1 MAASTFATAGYWVIQ
16 VLSIPIF
23 IPLALS
29 MGVKPGLVIAAIMSG
44 VTFGCNFCF
53 YADPVFM
60 TAAATGIS
68 NLRII
73 NLSAPYALSCAAL
86 TVVGYVIVGFIL

>member
-1 MAASTFATAGYWVIQ
+1 MIQ

-29 MGVKPGLVIAAIMSG
+29 LGVDPALVIAAIMSG
-44 VTFGCNFCF
+44 VTFGCSFCF

-68 NLRII
+68 NLKII
-73 NLSAPYALSCAAL
+73 KLSSPYALSCAAL
-86 TVVGYVIVGFIL
+86 TAIGYVIVGFIFA

>member
-1 MAASTFATAGYWVIQ
+1 MAHTV
-16 VLSIPIF
+16 
-23 IPLALS
+23 
-29 MGVKPGLVIAAIMSG
+29 AAIMSG
-44 VTFGCNFCF
+44 VTFGCSFCF

-73 NLSAPYALSCAAL
+73 KLSSPYALASAAL
-86 TVVGYVIVGFIL
+86 AVVGYVIVGLLFV